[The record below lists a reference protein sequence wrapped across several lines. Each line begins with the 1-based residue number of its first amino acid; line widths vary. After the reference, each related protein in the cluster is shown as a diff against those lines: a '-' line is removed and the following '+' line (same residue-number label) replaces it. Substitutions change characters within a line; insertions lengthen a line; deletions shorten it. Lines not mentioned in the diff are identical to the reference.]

1 MLSNVLSE
9 PCLVNKIIDGGSCL
23 VETQLAS
30 PWYGSPYVILLGE
43 LGEVIVLVIPWGG
56 GVGVSYLSTS

>member
-1 MLSNVLSE
+1 M
-9 PCLVNKIIDGGSCL
+9 NKIIDGGSCL